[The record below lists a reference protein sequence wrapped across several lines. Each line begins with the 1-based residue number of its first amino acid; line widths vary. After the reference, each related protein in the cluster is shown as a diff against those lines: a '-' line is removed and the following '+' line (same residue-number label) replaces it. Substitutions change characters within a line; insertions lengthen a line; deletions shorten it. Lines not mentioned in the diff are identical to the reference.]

1 MDVFTWSY
9 APNGIMFDHEIF
21 YISIKLIV
29 LNMRY
34 VKLLFSGTVS
44 MTLFSCNLLSPK
56 NLSND
61 FSWKN
66 IKFTQ
71 PFEVHLQYTPEMET
85 DLPKKRKPG
94 FMMPSIV
101 YILIKSIE

>member
-1 MDVFTWSY
+1 
-9 APNGIMFDHEIF
+9 MFDHEIF

-29 LNMRY
+29 LKYALCKTVIQRY
-34 VKLLFSGTVS
+34 SS

-85 DLPKKRKPG
+85 DLPKNRKPG